1 MKNKPAIET
10 ASTIRHL
17 RDQASHDRVR
27 LEALFSS
34 IGEGVVA
41 SDENGI
47 ITRANQTALELLGKK
62 RSDLIGTRQR
72 HAA

>member
-47 ITRANQTALELLGKK
+47 ITRANQRLLYQYTTTARRLVLMNG
-62 RSDLIGTRQR
+62 Q
-72 HAA
+72 